1 MARWHLAATAGPLLC
16 AACLFP
22 SLGDLEGGARV
33 GGDAGSDASADDASD
48 AGNDA
53 KTDAATDA
61 GPSVFFTDDFNRAD
75 GPSIGNGWLT
85 KDPSGYA
92 LKSGMVRWLGD
103 AQSYRDHLVRR
114 PPTEDRLDV
123 KAQMTVV
130 FGVGFPGPAYP
141 QIDVR
146 VQSATA
152 ANPDA
157 FDGYIFYVEDD
168 PTVAQI
174 ARQRGTS
181 AETKLSA
188 VAISPA
194 LQEGKSYRLALS
206 AVGTN
211 PVILTASIE
220 QNVNNQWTFVVKQ
233 SVSDFDPQRIDTAG
247 AVGFS
252 GGNGSAGVYNYDD
265 FSTSTP

>member
-1 MARWHLAATAGPLLC
+1 MARRLLVATAAPLLC

-22 SLGDLEGGARV
+22 SLGDLAGGSPSSS
-33 GGDAGSDASADDASD
+33 GGDAGSDASPDVAKEASS
-48 AGNDA
+48 
-53 KTDAATDA
+53 DAATDA
-61 GPSVFFTDDFNRAD
+61 GPSVYFTDDFNRAD
-75 GPSIGNGWLT
+75 GPSIGNGWIT
-85 KDPSGYA
+85 KDPTGYA

-123 KAQMTVV
+123 KAQMTVT

-157 FDGYIFYVEDD
+157 FDGYIFYIEDD
-168 PTVAQI
+168 PALAQI
-174 ARQRGTS
+174 ARQRGTA
-181 AETKLSA
+181 AETKLAA
-188 VAISPA
+188 VNISPA
-194 LQEGKSYRLALS
+194 LQEGKVYRLSLS

-211 PVILTASIE
+211 PVKLTATIE
-220 QNVNNQWTFVVKQ
+220 ALDTQSQWTFVAQ
-233 SVSDFDPQRIDTAG
+233 QTSSDSAAERIDTAG

-265 FSTSTP
+265 FSTSAP